1 MNEKKT
7 SSYIFRG
14 MDLLQVDLM
23 IISKSTNTITDE
35 SEIEAI
41 RLKIE
46 QYNAKNL

>member
-1 MNEKKT
+1 
-7 SSYIFRG
+7 